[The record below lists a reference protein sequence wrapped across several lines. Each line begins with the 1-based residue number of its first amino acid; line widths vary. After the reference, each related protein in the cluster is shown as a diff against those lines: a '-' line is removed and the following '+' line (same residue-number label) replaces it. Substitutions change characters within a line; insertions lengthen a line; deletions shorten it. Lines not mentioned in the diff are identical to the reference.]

1 MNVSYE
7 GIGQWAATFACAGV
21 TGGQVV
27 KVSANG
33 TVAKC
38 AEGGS
43 FDGVVLS
50 VARDGNACSVAM
62 GGMVTVSYSGESAP
76 AAGWNV
82 TASMPNTSP
91 SSVPRICSASSAP
104 CALSTGCSGCSC
116 VKPGSAA
123 MSSSIFGLYFIVQ
136 EPSG

>member
-76 AAGWNV
+76 AAGWNSLTADGTGGVAVV
-82 TASMPNTSP
+82 TTRGKSYLAVDVDT
-91 SSVPRICSASSAP
+91 
-104 CALSTGCSGCSC
+104 
-116 VKPGSAA
+116 AA
-123 MSSSIFGLYFIVQ
+123 KTVTIVL
-136 EPSG
+136 